1 MTAPHSEQPRSDS
14 VRLALVGCGQWGL
27 NYLRAFGELEGCS
40 VVYACDVS
48 PERLREAQRRRP
60 GIKVTNDLSELLANG
75 DVDSVVVAVEAT
87 RHFEVAKQVLESGKN
102 CLVEKPMTTN
112 LADAQ
117 TLQDM
122 AAKSGGVLMV
132 GHVFRHNP
140 AINYIRDL
148 VAAGGLGD
156 LLYLYF
162 TRTNLGPIRSDV
174 NVVWDLMTHDVS
186 IVLHFLNNLPDWVS
200 AQGACYLRPDCE
212 DVAFA
217 TLGFDNGLVA
227 NMRVSWLDPRKV
239 REITLVGSRRMVVFD
254 DTAAE
259 PVRLYDKGALKEPA
273 YDTFGEFK
281 LVTHSGDVTIPA
293 IPPEEPLKAQCQH
306 FLNSVRAGKVRLGD
320 ASDGVRVVEVVTAIN
335 ESIAHE
341 GTPVRLR
348 QESTASGTR

>member
-1 MTAPHSEQPRSDS
+1 VTAAQGAKSPSDL
-14 VRLALVGCGQWGL
+14 VRVALVGCGQWGL
-27 NYLRAFGELEGCS
+27 NYLRAFGELDGCS

-48 PERLREAQRRRP
+48 ADRLREAERRRP
-60 GIKVTNDLSELLANG
+60 GIKVTNDLQELLANS
-75 DVDSVVVAVEAT
+75 DVDAVVVAVEAT
-87 RHFEVAKQVLESGKN
+87 RHFEVAKQVLESGKH
-102 CLVEKPMTTN
+102 CLVEKPMTTD
-112 LADAQ
+112 LADAEA
-117 TLQDM
+117 LGDV

-148 VAAGGLGD
+148 VAAGGVGD

-186 IVLHFLNNLPDWVS
+186 IVLHFLNQLPEWVS

-217 TLGFDNGLVA
+217 TLGFGSGLVA

-239 REITLVGSRRMVVFD
+239 REITLVGTRRMVVFD

-293 IPPEEPLKAQCQH
+293 IRPEEPLKAQCQH
-306 FLNSVRAGKVRLGD
+306 FLDSVRAGKVRLGD
-320 ASDGVRVVEVVTAIN
+320 PRDGVRVVEVMTAIN
-335 ESIAHE
+335 ESIAHQ
-341 GTPVRLR
+341 GSPVRLR
-348 QESTASGTR
+348 QESTAPVTP